1 MTPRR
6 NIRRSAL
13 AVGLL
18 ALLVLGQT
26 VAAAAVYRCR
36 MDGALRAR
44 CCCPK
49 AAAKQA
55 PSGPSITRQGCC
67 KVQFTEARVASVV
80 AEAARTA
87 QDLRLTV
94 VAPAI
99 VVDVLAPVVAVT
111 VVTVPW
117 SLEELHPPHAPP
129 LLLLKSSLLI

>member
-36 MDGALRAR
+36 MDGAARAH
-44 CCCPK
+44 CCCPRP
-49 AAAKQA
+49 AAKQA

-99 VVDVLAPVVAVT
+99 VVDVPAPVVAVA
-111 VVTVPW
+111 VATVPRP
-117 SLEELHPPHAPP
+117 LEEVRPPHAPP